1 MSLDDLDRLL
11 AMRAQDEALR
21 IRLSQPI
28 EPATL
33 QQLAEERGLSVDDD
47 DIIAAQ
53 QRADQERSAAELQA
67 QQGEDARRL
76 RHFIHG

>member
-67 QQGEDARRL
+67 QQGEDARR
-76 RHFIHG
+76 

>member
-21 IRLSQPI
+21 IRLSEPI

>member
-21 IRLSQPI
+21 MRLSQPI

-33 QQLAEERGLSVDDD
+33 KQLAEERGLSVDDD

>member
-11 AMRAQDEALR
+11 AMRAQDQALR

-53 QRADQERSAAELQA
+53 QRADQERSATELQA

-76 RHFIHG
+76 RHFIYG

>member
-33 QQLAEERGLSVDDD
+33 KQLAEERGLSVDDD

>member
-21 IRLSQPI
+21 IRLSEPI

-76 RHFIHG
+76 RHSIHG